1 MTAPL
6 YPKHAFNVVPG
17 EPQPTVADLV
27 TQFFRRAIAAVL
39 RERSAPEV
47 KTLASGAAPALPA
60 GAEPVLG
67 IGNGTIAEARARQD
81 AWTAEDVAV
90 TGHPATAP
98 AGFPALTPAQ
108 QGAVPGGGPLPR
120 RIPGASV
127 REHGSWT

>member
-1 MTAPL
+1 MTAAL

-27 TQFFRRAIAAVL
+27 TRFFRRAIAAAW
-39 RERSAPEV
+39 RKRSAPEV
-47 KTLASGAAPALPA
+47 KTLASGAASALPA
-60 GAEPVLG
+60 GAEPVL
-67 IGNGTIAEARARQD
+67 GNGTIAEARARQD
-81 AWTAEDVAV
+81 AWTAEDTAV

-120 RIPGASV
+120 RIPGATV
-127 REHGSWT
+127 REHGTWS